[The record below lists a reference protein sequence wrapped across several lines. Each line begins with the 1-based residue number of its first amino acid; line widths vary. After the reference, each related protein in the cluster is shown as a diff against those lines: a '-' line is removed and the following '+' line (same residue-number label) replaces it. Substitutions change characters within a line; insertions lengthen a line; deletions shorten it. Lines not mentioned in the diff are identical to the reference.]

1 MTTFKM
7 AAKEFVYTLSDGETK
22 LQLHEFEGKRRLHI
36 RKFKD
41 NTPTHT
47 GVCLYE
53 REILHFLDI
62 KFDIDRTFEERNEW
76 IYKFNDYITVTC
88 YKNGYV
94 DFRYAFRRPDGHVI
108 YSKKG
113 ITLKRQ
119 LLLEIYEILYK
130 EYVMTHYY

>member
-1 MTTFKM
+1 MTTLKM

-53 REILHFLDI
+53 MEMLLFMD
-62 KFDIDRTFEERNEW
+62 
-76 IYKFNDYITVTC
+76 
-88 YKNGYV
+88 
-94 DFRYAFRRPDGHVI
+94 
-108 YSKKG
+108 KKL
-113 ITLKRQ
+113 I
-119 LLLEIYEILYK
+119 
-130 EYVMTHYY
+130 

>member
-1 MTTFKM
+1 M

-22 LQLHEFEGKRRLHI
+22 LQLNEFQGKRRLHI

-41 NTPTHT
+41 DTPTRT
-47 GVCLYE
+47 GVCLHE
-53 REILHFLDI
+53 MEILHFMDI
-62 KFDIDRTFEERNEW
+62 KFDIDRAFQYRNEW

-94 DFRYAFRRPDGHVI
+94 DFGYSFRRPDGHVF

-113 ITLKRQ
+113 IILKRQ
-119 LLLEIYEILYK
+119 LIVEIYEILHK
-130 EYVMTHYY
+130 EYGMTHWY

>member
-1 MTTFKM
+1 MT
-7 AAKEFVYTLSDGETK
+7 AKEFVYTLSDGETK
-22 LQLHEFEGKRRLHI
+22 LQLNEFQGKRRLHI

-41 NTPTHT
+41 NAPTYT
-47 GVCLYE
+47 GVCLHE
-53 REILHFLDI
+53 MEILHFMDI
-62 KFDIDRTFEERNEW
+62 KFDIDRAFQDRNEW

-94 DFRYAFRRPDGHVI
+94 DFRYSFRRPDGHVF